1 MNDSSEKLG
10 QAIDSL
16 ENMLFALQM
25 PLPATMHVEQ
35 FRNSLPEIVENL
47 KAGFVEVVGE
57 NPWE

>member
-1 MNDSSEKLG
+1 MDNSSEKLG
-10 QAIDSL
+10 QAIDRV

-25 PLPATMHVEQ
+25 PLPPTMHVEQ
-35 FRNSLPEIVENL
+35 FKASLPEIVEEL